1 MKILKWIDEYRN
13 SFGCVVEYKD
23 NNYLVID
30 DSYDVLVY
38 SSDCEGNIQ
47 KYPEICKIEG
57 KTISEVLR
65 DNRSFIGN
73 IRLWS
78 KNVRLNDC
86 IIE

>member
-1 MKILKWIDEYRN
+1 MKIIKWIDDYRN
-13 SFGCVVEYKD
+13 CFACVVEHKGK
-23 NNYLVID
+23 NYLVID

-38 SSDCEGNIQ
+38 SSDCEGNVK

-65 DNRSFIGN
+65 DNRTFIGN

-78 KNVRLNDC
+78 KIVRLGV
-86 IIE
+86 EK